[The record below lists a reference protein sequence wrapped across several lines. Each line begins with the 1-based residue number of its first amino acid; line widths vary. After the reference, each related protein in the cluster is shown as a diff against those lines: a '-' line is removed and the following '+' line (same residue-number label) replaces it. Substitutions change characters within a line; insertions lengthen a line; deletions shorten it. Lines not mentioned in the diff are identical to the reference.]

1 MPEQPGAGGTLILG
15 PLPQAGLLGR
25 MLLAFGHDPLSATED
40 PAAVVARARAEALGL
55 LILRDDP
62 AAPAAAGIV
71 RALRFDA
78 KAASRRA
85 RVLVLAPA
93 FTTAQLQALRQ
104 AGVTMAGLWPAP
116 EDKVAGLLAAIG
128 ADRRRW
134 IEAPAYCG
142 PDRRTR
148 NDPFAS
154 FVPRRARDF
163 G

>member
-25 MLLAFGHDPLSATED
+25 MLLAFGRGPLIATED
-40 PAAVVARARAEALGL
+40 PATAASRARAEALGL
-55 LILRDDP
+55 LILRDEPDS
-62 AAPAAAGIV
+62 AAAARIV

-78 KAASRRA
+78 RAASRRA
-85 RVLVLAPA
+85 GILVLAPA

-116 EDKVAGLLAAIG
+116 EDKVAGLLAAVA

-148 NDPFAS
+148 SDPFAS
-154 FVPRRARDF
+154 FVPRRAKDF